1 MVIGR
6 ERVCTVVVCAVA
18 SSGNFSPPVLSVAV
32 FTSVPCPFL
41 PFHILR

>member
-6 ERVCTVVVCAVA
+6 QRVCTVVVCAVA

-32 FTSVPCPFL
+32 FISVSFPFL